1 MQVLKKINILEKSK
15 KFEKKFSKTN
25 ICSFKSHLVLTS
37 LSNFEIRID
46 VSNWINVRIV
56 SNTYMEIRESLIT
69 KIALIS
75 TFKDNF
81 GSDG

>member
-1 MQVLKKINILEKSK
+1 MQILKKINILEKSK

-25 ICSFKSHLVLTS
+25 ICSFKSLVLTF